1 MLLVAIAALFAASVT
16 PTAYGLQAVVA
27 GSTSQCSSF
36 STCYEGGVS
45 STPCTVSSGG
55 CPPCITFG
63 DQGCY
68 VKIEGAC
75 PFGVDCA
82 SAWDEAAGDALPSS
96 GSSKTSSIGTNSNSD
111 TTNAGKTTPADAEAG
126 AEADAATSAHGDANG
141 GSPKGSLTSTTV
153 DTSLETTSD
162 LNGVAGN
169 SSVPT
174 ASSTSGSTGPSAETL
189 NGSGSDMSVVF
200 AIIGAAIGVIA
211 VAVIFLTLVRRSNA
225 AHDEDEDDM
234 ANTMR
239 GFSKGPVAQG
249 PQSTTGAAVYSSYNG
264 SQQRPPGMSATNGVE
279 IGLDTSKGVPM
290 NAVSYYN
297 QQPLHNSAAPSPR
310 VAGRAIPS
318 QPVGITPGT
327 GMTRPYGGGQNFGT
341 TSGFGASALAS
352 PGVGGSNQ
360 VPSTPVQHHPP
371 GGVAPSPHVRKE
383 SLSYLRVWLSF

>member
-16 PTAYGLQAVVA
+16 PAANGRQAVVA
-27 GSTSQCSSF
+27 GSTSQCLTVSA
-36 STCYEGGVS
+36 CYEGGVS
-45 STPCTVSSGG
+45 ATSCTVSSGG
-55 CPPCITFG
+55 CPPCITLE
-63 DQGCY
+63 DRGCY
-68 VKIEGAC
+68 VKIGGAC

-82 SAWDEAAGDALPSS
+82 LAWEEAARDALLSS
-96 GSSKTSSIGTNSNSD
+96 GSSKTSSIGTDSNSD
-111 TTNAGKTTPADAEAG
+111 TTNADKTTPADADAK
-126 AEADAATSAHGDANG
+126 AQADAATSAHDDDANG
-141 GSPKGSLTSTTV
+141 GSPTGSLASTTV
-153 DTSLETTSD
+153 DTSLEPTSD

-174 ASSTSGSTGPSAETL
+174 ASSTSGSTGPSVETL

-234 ANTMR
+234 ASTMR
-239 GFSKGPVAQG
+239 GFSKGPVVQG

-327 GMTRPYGGGQNFGT
+327 GMTRPYGGVQNFGT

-371 GGVAPSPHVRKE
+371 GGVAPSPHIRKE
-383 SLSYLRVWLSF
+383 SYEF